1 MRRTNEIIGAVGFAS
16 MLIRPGDCAVA
27 MGLGDLPIAATSH
40 YVNVMESAAITALAE
55 FLEIGETTRL
65 LRIDVE
71 AIEAV
76 GIGAEIRATATCS
89 ELRGRTIIFGCEIY
103 EGERLVARATMT
115 RAVVERVSFLAR
127 TAAQSIVGQS
137 NLGQS
142 IVGKNHE

>member
-1 MRRTNEIIGAVGFAS
+1 MRRTNEITGAVGFSS

-40 YVNVMESAAITALAE
+40 FVNVMESAALTAIAE

-65 LRIDVE
+65 LEIDVE

-76 GIGAEIRATATCS
+76 GIGAEIRATATCTDFI
-89 ELRGRTIIFGCEIY
+89 GRTIVFGCEIY
-103 EGERLVARATMT
+103 DGERLVARATMK

-127 TAAQSIVGQS
+127 TAAQSIVGHS
-137 NLGQS
+137 
-142 IVGKNHE
+142 